1 MTNFSVKVVIF
12 VLVFG
17 SAVSD
22 YERNI
27 KEFCSK
33 KYFDTIVTKPVA
45 NRTIIELYRSV
56 EENKDKYFLWTADL
70 EDKNTGY
77 YRLSGMSFD

>member
-33 KYFDTIVTKPVA
+33 KYFDTIVTKPVGIHSSI
-45 NRTIIELYRSV
+45 RTQIV
-56 EENKDKYFLWTADL
+56 GLW
-70 EDKNTGY
+70 KRGS
-77 YRLSGMSFD
+77 LSNQSILRTNGMFD